1 MTMELRPIHTEADYD
16 AALAEIEQYF
26 DNEPQRGSPEA
37 PERLQDDR
45 DDDRLDPIQQPAG
58 DRQRPEAH
66 VGPGERQHARW
77 RIDPP
82 DNAVDAIQAVME
94 FKRYSQSD
102 LAQLLGSRSRAS
114 EILNRKRGLTM
125 EQARL
130 LHEHW
135 HVPAESLIAG

>member
-1 MTMELRPIHTEADYD
+1 MTMELRPIHSEADYD

-26 DNEPQRGSPEA
+26 DNEPQRGSAE
-37 PERLQDDR
+37 
-45 DDDRLDPIQQPAG
+45 G
-58 DRQRPEAH
+58 DRFEILLALIGAYEQ
-66 VGPGERQHARW
+66 ARW